1 MAYAAPDRAA
11 FVTAAPVTA
20 PVAAPARPAEA
31 APGPVA
37 RMVALAGRWVA
48 YRRTL
53 AELQA
58 LDDRTLADLGMTRGA
73 LPGIARRAARG

>member
-1 MAYAAPDRAA
+1 MAYAAPDRIVFA
-11 FVTAAPVTA
+11 TAA
-20 PVAAPARPAEA
+20 PVAAPAPA
-31 APGPVA
+31 APTPTGLFA
-37 RMVALAGRWVA
+37 RLAEQTGRWVA

>member
-1 MAYAAPDRAA
+1 MAYATPDRSV
-11 FVTAAPVTA
+11 FVTAA
-20 PVAAPARPAEA
+20 PVAAPARPAAEA
-31 APGPVA
+31 PRGLVA
-37 RMVALAGRWVA
+37 RLSEQAGRWVA

-73 LPGIARRAARG
+73 LRGIARRAARG